1 MTTAADITALLNQS
15 QQGNSKA
22 WDQLLEYVYPSLR
35 QIVSNRLQRNND
47 QVTVNTTE
55 LAHEVYLKIDK
66 QRSFTWQNRSHFFSI
81 IARVSRRVVIDYI
94 RTKNSAKRGVE
105 FKFIPIEEGNHDI
118 AQNDF
123 ELWLTVSNLL
133 DELNSLDPQIVE
145 LTELRFFAGF
155 SLEEIAEIKGTSLST
170 IKRQWRFAQSWLCQQ
185 LENEHDYVS

>member
-1 MTTAADITALLNQS
+1 MTTIADITVLLNQS

-22 WDQLLEYVYPSLR
+22 WDQLLEHVYPSLR

-94 RTKNSAKRGVE
+94 RTKNCVKRGVE

-155 SLEEIAEIKGTSLST
+155 SLEEIAEIKDTSLST
-170 IKRQWRFAQSWLCQQ
+170 VKRQWRFAQSWLCQQ
-185 LENEHDYVS
+185 LENEHDYV